1 MEEKPSFLEK
11 LNDKV
16 LKSLLKYL
24 NTDGPWEDIDEE
36 FMRACDSIVK
46 MTGFAET
53 ANSSDVSF
61 LFELIQLNDE
71 ISADLPLKR
80 PNFGLFEVDWSIYE
94 TRWVKETY
102 RHKVGSYSK
111 TGYDVREILT
121 QLRMLVY
128 FEPWDGDI
136 IDEETY
142 DSEMT
147 EEKID
152 SVRQIK

>member
-1 MEEKPSFLEK
+1 MGEKPSFLEK

-36 FMRACDSIVK
+36 FMLACDSIMK

-53 ANSSDVSF
+53 ANSSDISF
-61 LFELIQLNDE
+61 LFELLQLNDE
-71 ISADLPLKR
+71 ISADSPLNR
-80 PNFGLFEVDWSIYE
+80 PSFGLFEVDWSIFE

-102 RHKVGSYSK
+102 RHKIGSYSR
-111 TGYDVREILT
+111 TGYDISEILT
-121 QLRMLVY
+121 ELRMLGD
-128 FEPWDGDI
+128 FEPWDGVI
-136 IDEETY
+136 INEETY

-147 EEKID
+147 EDEIDGVRKI
-152 SVRQIK
+152 R